1 MFRGHVPGGTGGEG
15 RFPQTPRIRILLGQD
30 HDSKPRGSG
39 SCWPRII
46 TQNPE
51 DQDPAGPGSP
61 LKTPRIR
68 ALLAPK
74 AEFGTGPRRRSGGLG
89 LRRGSTTWPPT
100 GPRRLTGAKG
110 RTGYLGENRGT
121 APFLWENVAGRTIC
135 FLQKRFCPK
144 LIACFSP
151 WFSLVLV
158 RTFRLGRNTLNECRV
173 GQNLFEGH
181 CDVQFRTCLYQTSA
195 KLTLRGLGGPG
206 PPLRILA
213 GSPGG
218 CQGLVQSRAFTFP
231 D

>member
-1 MFRGHVPGGTGGEG
+1 MFRVEQGA
-15 RFPQTPRIRILLGQD
+15 RI
-30 HDSKPRGSG
+30 SSPKPRGSG
-39 SCWPRII
+39 SCWARIM

-51 DQDPAGPGSP
+51 DQDPAGSGLP

-144 LIACFSP
+144 LIACSSP
-151 WFSLVLV
+151 RFSLVLV
-158 RTFRLGRNTLNECRV
+158 RTFRLGRNALNECRV

-181 CDVQFRTCLYQTSA
+181 CDVQFRTCLYQTNA